1 MSFGLYPKKL
11 RETWYFLGLYPEKLS
26 DIDDCLGL

>member
-26 DIDDCLGL
+26 DIDEA